1 MEPADVANLI
11 AGGALGVSVF
21 AIARG
26 EMTRRGSKEQAAK
39 ADAAA
44 EKSAAAAERS
54 ATALEKMA
62 EQWAD
67 SMSRAEKRDQR
78 QWTSGSSS
86 GGPGGDGIRGGG
98 PWEGLPPSGGPPEPL
113 VHWTVDRIKG
123 RQHMLRNLGH
133 ATAHAVELRSENA
146 ARFDGPK
153 GSRDL
158 QMGEA
163 VEFLAIGS
171 MQTGTPEL
179 VVSWQ
184 DTPDGERRE
193 WRRPLP

>member
-1 MEPADVANLI
+1 MEPADVSNLI
-11 AGGALGVSVF
+11 AGGALVVSVF
-21 AIARG
+21 AVARG
-26 EMTRRGSKEQAAK
+26 EITRRGSKEQAAK

-54 ATALEKMA
+54 ATALERMA

-78 QWTSGSSS
+78 QWSSRPSS
-86 GGPGGDGIRGGG
+86 GGPGGYEIRGGG
-98 PWEGLPPSGGPPEPL
+98 PWAGLPPSGGSPEPV

-123 RQHMLRNLGH
+123 RQHLLRNLGRE
-133 ATAHAVELRSENA
+133 TAYAVELRCENA
-146 ARFDGPK
+146 ARFDGPE

-184 DTPDGERRE
+184 EAPDGERSE